1 MNATTKFLLLLI
13 VLACAGF
20 FVKGPGGKP
29 YLSLDALKWW
39 TEKAEEKTPDSG
51 ALVRKMET
59 IKENISEIENPFS
72 KSGGKDVVYK
82 WKDENGVWHFSDTG
96 NPDGDA
102 EIMTKGPENDLIYL
116 DPPKFD
122 ESKPANSRVS
132 GRSATASA
140 HSNPA
145 GESASEPD
153 FKNPIRKANAVR
165 KKVQANYQA
174 IDDLDR

>member
-59 IKENISEIENPFS
+59 IKEKISEIENPFS

-82 WKDENGVWHFSDTG
+82 WKDEKRRLALFGHGQSRRGRRDH
-96 NPDGDA
+96 DA
-102 EIMTKGPENDLIYL
+102 WAGKR
-116 DPPKFD
+116 FD
-122 ESKPANSRVS
+122 IPRPFQVRRLEARQFQCF
-132 GRSATASA
+132 R
-140 HSNPA
+140 
-145 GESASEPD
+145 
-153 FKNPIRKANAVR
+153 AVR
-165 KKVQANYQA
+165 HD
-174 IDDLDR
+174 IGRLEPRRGIRFRTGF